1 MDPRVLNPQYHQRVH
16 KPKEIITIAKPIVLP
31 TKVINEGT
39 SNYSYQTNQYTTY
52 STSTHSKQV
61 SNAPYQTYT
70 TPTPVYYNYTQN
82 NNNNNYDYLAGIE
95 RQTYKN
101 VNNIKIAEN
110 YGIYDQNTNLQVQK
124 RPSAGMMQ
132 NYKNMNMNINTN
144 LDLKTFTHSDPVIH
158 QQERKII
165 TYTQP
170 TETITTNVDNYFRNS
185 NLNNYNNFYYDEK
198 NKRKYFYED
207 NNNGMY
213 MVQLGNNGNNYQ
225 NVQKMN
231 QQKITSTP
239 KTNNMNIPQMNQP
252 KIVIPT
258 NNQIP
263 TQQYNQN
270 VKQQKNINN
279 INNNIYYL
287 NQPPQQAKQI
297 ITPNQTK
304 NIIPNTNIPPN
315 YNHQVHHYN
324 QNQINNN
331 MLLNN
336 QANIQKI
343 NNQVNNINNIPK
355 KNNIT
360 QTNQINN
367 NNFQNMNIAGY
378 PQQKVIQP
386 QMKKAAPNP
395 VVNIKKQQLLEE
407 PPDNLRNRER
417 NTNRDYFNNTMPNL
431 QAYNNEM
438 NIPSPETNKSN
449 MKNNQPTQPFVMKS
463 LDYIN
468 NKINKIKKVNFYN
481 RAQKI
486 NELSFISKKKSSNN
500 KIINPKAIN
509 QNIIN
514 NRNNQNIG
522 NYQNNA
528 QIQNNNIN
536 IAKNKKQENVE
547 YIDQY
552 GNILVMVDGKL
563 IDKRLL
569 INNNN
574 KNIINNMKQIEQ
586 PNTNNIINNI
596 NLIQNNYT
604 NNVNNINQNTNDIFA
619 NTYPLPGQNT
629 YSTQTLLN
637 NNIDTNITTNNNYQ
651 SQNYSQRSN
660 RFLEDQNYMNA
671 NINNYMNQNQQNDL
685 FNDAE
690 IDKFLKKANSGQIQN
705 QENQILEIPKQK
717 PKRRPVF
724 KIPPSK
730 KRAISQGRSLAF
742 IHKYYDENFILEE
755 ENEDNGS
762 DNENRKSKKQ
772 FKNAVREVMNIRRL
786 IPKHKNEEENNI
798 GEQDNN
804 QLNNEELKNS
814 SNNNEIKPKEES
826 KENKESIDNK
836 ENIENE
842 ENLENKENREVE
854 NNNMMRLSHIGFSL
868 ERSSFI
874 PDKENNNNENNN
886 NSNEKIN
893 EKYNFDELNID
904 KNIYEEK
911 KVDLNNN
918 ENSQIPKKKIKRN
931 IDMNI
936 DEDENDDNINID
948 KINEEINKKL
958 KIYTDKEKHSSEIS
972 ENNNN
977 IEQTINKQSL
987 SGDIPNPYAQN
998 QLEKENDLKNSKS
1011 AEMQKEKI
1019 NKNISDTKDTK
1030 LDSITN
1036 NPSYLTNEKII
1047 NNNSSIGPNFLRDS
1061 DISNINP
1068 KFYEPMKDSI
1078 MNMGQENMEN
1088 NNEEGDNRI
1097 SMNIEGHDLDKYFS
1111 NENENNNI
1119 IKKEI
1124 ESSLRT
1130 LKSQG
1135 EDRNSQQIVD
1145 NLDEM
1150 ENNND
1155 KNNKMEQRKSGE
1167 IINNEKLITV
1177 KDIITG
1183 NKVENGNS
1191 NDLNNNNN

>member
-1 MDPRVLNPQYHQRVH
+1 
-16 KPKEIITIAKPIVLP
+16 
-31 TKVINEGT
+31 
-39 SNYSYQTNQYTTY
+39 
-52 STSTHSKQV
+52 
-61 SNAPYQTYT
+61 
-70 TPTPVYYNYTQN
+70 
-82 NNNNNYDYLAGIE
+82 
-95 RQTYKN
+95 
-101 VNNIKIAEN
+101 
-110 YGIYDQNTNLQVQK
+110 
-124 RPSAGMMQ
+124 
-132 NYKNMNMNINTN
+132 
-144 LDLKTFTHSDPVIH
+144 
-158 QQERKII
+158 
-165 TYTQP
+165 
-170 TETITTNVDNYFRNS
+170 
-185 NLNNYNNFYYDEK
+185 
-198 NKRKYFYED
+198 
-207 NNNGMY
+207 
-213 MVQLGNNGNNYQ
+213 
-225 NVQKMN
+225 
-231 QQKITSTP
+231 
-239 KTNNMNIPQMNQP
+239 
-252 KIVIPT
+252 
-258 NNQIP
+258 
-263 TQQYNQN
+263 
-270 VKQQKNINN
+270 
-279 INNNIYYL
+279 
-287 NQPPQQAKQI
+287 
-297 ITPNQTK
+297 
-304 NIIPNTNIPPN
+304 
-315 YNHQVHHYN
+315 
-324 QNQINNN
+324 
-331 MLLNN
+331 
-336 QANIQKI
+336 
-343 NNQVNNINNIPK
+343 
-355 KNNIT
+355 
-360 QTNQINN
+360 
-367 NNFQNMNIAGY
+367 
-378 PQQKVIQP
+378 
-386 QMKKAAPNP
+386 
-395 VVNIKKQQLLEE
+395 
-407 PPDNLRNRER
+407 
-417 NTNRDYFNNTMPNL
+417 
-431 QAYNNEM
+431 
-438 NIPSPETNKSN
+438 
-449 MKNNQPTQPFVMKS
+449 
-463 LDYIN
+463 
-468 NKINKIKKVNFYN
+468 
-481 RAQKI
+481 
-486 NELSFISKKKSSNN
+486 
-500 KIINPKAIN
+500 
-509 QNIIN
+509 
-514 NRNNQNIG
+514 
-522 NYQNNA
+522 
-528 QIQNNNIN
+528 
-536 IAKNKKQENVE
+536 
-547 YIDQY
+547 
-552 GNILVMVDGKL
+552 MVDGKL

-604 NNVNNINQNTNDIFA
+604 NNVNNINQNTNDILA

-629 YSTQTLLN
+629 YSTQTLIN

-842 ENLENKENREVE
+842 ENLENKENSEVE

-874 PDKENNNNENNN
+874 PDKENNNNGNNN

-958 KIYTDKEKHSSEIS
+958 KIYTDKEKHNSEIS
-972 ENNNN
+972 ENNNS
-977 IEQTINKQSL
+977 IEQTIHKQSL

-1011 AEMQKEKI
+1011 AEMQKEKM
-1019 NKNISDTKDTK
+1019 NKNISDTKDIK

-1124 ESSLRT
+1124 DSSLRT

-1155 KNNKMEQRKSGE
+1155 KNNKMEQKKSGE